1 MRENWVKRK
10 LQAGEPS
17 FGAWLS
23 LGDRQA
29 AKILVRA
36 GFDWLLIDLEHSPI
50 DWSCAAALVDT
61 VAEAGAVPIVRV
73 PEGTHSYIKRAL
85 DAGAWGIMVPMVN
98 TVEQARAAIAAA
110 KFPPTGTRSVGSF
123 VPMLSFDATTS
134 EYVERANDELL
145 VVLQIESPQGIAH
158 LAEICRLPG
167 CDVVFIGAFD
177 LWQHLPCQADGS
189 RPPREALEGGP
200 GRDRHDR
207 AARGPT
213 GRYLH
218 AQPGRGPA
226 ASGARDADDLL
237 RHRREHAGHQGPGGR
252 REARAGTPRR
262 GGDVTRA
269 VSSLV

>member
-189 RPPREALEGGP
+189 RPPREALEAALDAIDQRQC
-200 GRDRHDR
+200 RDC
-207 AARGPT
+207 
-213 GRYLH
+213 
-218 AQPGRGPA
+218 
-226 ASGARDADDLL
+226 SGYWF
-237 RHRREHAGHQGPGGR
+237 G
-252 REARAGTPRR
+252 
-262 GGDVTRA
+262 
-269 VSSLV
+269 